1 MRNVYLLGYR
11 GWVCWATAFGG
22 QSMSSLFGAVW
33 DSHVPVG
40 GECTNGKDCYALAVY
55 INIGTVALGL
65 AVSTVFSLRRK
76 PTDDAEYVRR
86 LQAIEDDET
95 APVPAVAE

>member
-1 MRNVYLLGYR
+1 MRRRGLLMHR

-22 QSMSSLFGAVW
+22 QGMSSLFGAVW

-40 GECTNGKDCYALAVY
+40 GECTAGKDCYVLAVY

-76 PTDDAEYVRR
+76 PTDDAEYVRW
-86 LQAIEDDET
+86 LQALEDDE
-95 APVPAVAE
+95 AAALAVAE